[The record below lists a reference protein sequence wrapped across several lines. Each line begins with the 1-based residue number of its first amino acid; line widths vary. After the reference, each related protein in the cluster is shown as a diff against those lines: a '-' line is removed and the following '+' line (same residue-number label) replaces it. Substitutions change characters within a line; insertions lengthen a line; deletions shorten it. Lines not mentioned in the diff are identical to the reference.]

1 MLVKEIKLKNCPNC
15 KERIGIH
22 DVECPYCK
30 YIDDPKY
37 KKYNSKLKNKKRKK
51 NNKSKSDI
59 YKVLLLIPI
68 ISYLI
73 FLMFNVDLLFVVI
86 FLIVLNILCMFLK
99 RIFCLYL
106 IILEVLVLILNLIVN
121 VYDISSSEGVINQ
134 IIIFVLGLLFIVFPK
149 YLYILKSK
157 KKVNKNKKK

>member
-1 MLVKEIKLKNCPNC
+1 MREVKLKNCPNC
-15 KERIGIH
+15 NKRIGFH
-22 DVECPYCK
+22 DVECPFCK

-37 KKYNSKLKNKKRKK
+37 KKHNDKLMKNNTSKRKNKKDKKK
-51 NNKSKSDI
+51 NI
-59 YKVLLLIPI
+59 YKLLLLIPI

-73 FLMFNVDLLFVVI
+73 FLMVNVDYLFVVI
-86 FLIVLNILCMFLK
+86 FLLLLNILCMFFK

-106 IILEVLVLILNLIVN
+106 IILESLVVILNLVIN
-121 VYDISSSEGVINQ
+121 IYDISSKSVLINQ

-157 KKVNKNKKK
+157 KKKIKKKD